1 MVFFVFV
8 TLLDLGSAVQLVV
21 TIAFKSWLISS
32 MEDNKVFHVCVCV
45 CTRVCKTH
53 III

>member
-1 MVFFVFV
+1 MFVFV

-32 MEDNKVFHVCVCV
+32 MEDKKVFRVCVCV
-45 CTRVCKTH
+45 RACVKLTSSYK
-53 III
+53 